1 MPLTTMP
8 ITSVSGTNATTQQE
22 SAQLPEQTLNQSDFL
37 KLLVAQLSSQDP
49 MNPVSDTDFIAQMAQ
64 FSTLQETTSMQE
76 SISSLQAN
84 SLLGQT
90 VQVQNGQGQ
99 VDSGVVSAV
108 LFQSGSP
115 ELIVNGQSYTV
126 AQVLSISQAQTN
138 TETTP

>member
-1 MPLTTMP
+1 MP